1 MADYTLQYTAAEID
15 NRLGRPVPVNQ
26 GGTGQTTAYQNVSL
40 TPNAANGTMGN
51 VVCRYYPYLGVV
63 LFRGWYTTSIATT
76 ANSWITIAT
85 VPTGFRP
92 AQNAAF
98 AVSVPGGGSG
108 LARSNGEIEIRTFT
122 ARSAGT
128 SVDFSGWWF
137 V

>member
-1 MADYTLQYTAAEID
+1 MSNYLLPYTGEQVED
-15 NRLGRPVPVNQ
+15 RLESPLPVAL
-26 GGTGQTTAYQNVSL
+26 GGTGQTTTYQNVSP